1 MQSKK
6 PENKQLRS
14 REVKPF
20 PQLPTFPSSHF
31 LLFWGVLILLLL
43 SAFLRQSSGQAF
55 AQENSKAPT
64 KDEAVLS
71 VENHYGGLIDLTAKV
86 SQKNFLKALGKTQTF
101 EAKLFLKKPG
111 RLRLNYTN
119 GQSIVIDGKEAW
131 FYSKKSEQVVKQ
143 TFSDFEHA
151 NIPVAFLL
159 GAATIRN
166 DFDVA
171 QPDPKTPRL
180 LELAPKKP
188 GAAMKKLRIEAD
200 EAGRIT
206 RLTIF
211 DKTGNTTEIL
221 FTDIREGVG
230 VEDGLFLFNV
240 PKGTEVI
247 EQ

>member
-1 MQSKK
+1 MDYLYK
-6 PENKQLRS
+6 
-14 REVKPF
+14 VKF
-20 PQLPTFPSSHF
+20 KGFVLFMAALFGFSSPSS
-31 LLFWGVLILLLL
+31 
-43 SAFLRQSSGQAF
+43 AM
-55 AQENSKAPT
+55 ETPKAPT

-71 VENHYGGLIDLTAKV
+71 VENHYGRLIDLTAQV
-86 SQKNFLKALGKTQTF
+86 SQKNFLKTVGKTQIF

-111 RLRLNYTN
+111 RLRLDYTN
-119 GQSIVIDGKEAW
+119 GQNIVIDGKEAW
-131 FYSKKSEQVVKQ
+131 FYSKKSEQVIKR

-166 DFDVA
+166 DFEVS
-171 QPDPKTPRL
+171 QPDPKAPCL
-180 LELAPKKP
+180 LELVPKKP
-188 GAAMKKLRIEAD
+188 GAVMKKLRIQTD

-221 FTDIREGVG
+221 FTDIQENVKI
-230 VEDGLFLFNV
+230 EDTVFQFSV
-240 PKGTEVI
+240 PKGTEII